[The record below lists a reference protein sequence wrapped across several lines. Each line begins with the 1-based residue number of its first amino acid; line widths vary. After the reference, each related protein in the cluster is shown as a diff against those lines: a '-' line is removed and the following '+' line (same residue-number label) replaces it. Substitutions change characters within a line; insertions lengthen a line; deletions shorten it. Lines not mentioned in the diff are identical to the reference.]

1 MNRSRQ
7 TSRIPFAIS
16 DRMLLGLGGAFI
28 VAILITGSI
37 TFLFIRNFVA
47 NASKQQEVVP
57 PSLQEAATPTPLG
70 WNEQDVNKP
79 MQSSEGPKP
88 APWDGA
94 SRVNILIMGLDSAD
108 MAGREGPARTDTM
121 ILLTLD
127 PVTRTAGMLSI
138 PRDLWVNVPGYGNNK
153 INTAYFLCEGYGEP
167 GGGPGLAIKT
177 VEKFLGIPIHFYAQI
192 DFSAFEQFIDELGG
206 VEVDVPEE
214 ISVDPIGPHNTVV
227 LEPGLQTL
235 DGPTALAYARNRDT
249 VGNDFDRAQRQQQVI
264 MAIRD
269 RILSL
274 KMLPQLIKKSPI
286 LYKQLSSGVHTN
298 LSLQQL
304 ISLAWLAQQV
314 PKEGIKQAAIGTD
327 QVVMDFSPDGL
338 SILRPIPEEVR
349 RLRDEV
355 FTATGPASPVAEEV
369 FQGDPAELMKA
380 ENAQVSVLN
389 GTKIPG
395 LAAETSDYLT
405 SQGINVTQV
414 DNAQETYAYTTIID
428 YSGKLYTVQFLV
440 DLLGIQP
447 DQIYSRYDPNSP
459 VDIAILLG
467 NDWAENNSMP
477 E

>member
-153 INTAYFLCEGYGEP
+153 INTAYFLGEGYGEP

-269 RILSL
+269 RILS
-274 KMLPQLIKKSPI
+274 
-286 LYKQLSSGVHTN
+286 
-298 LSLQQL
+298 
-304 ISLAWLAQQV
+304 
-314 PKEGIKQAAIGTD
+314 
-327 QVVMDFSPDGL
+327 
-338 SILRPIPEEVR
+338 
-349 RLRDEV
+349 
-355 FTATGPASPVAEEV
+355 
-369 FQGDPAELMKA
+369 
-380 ENAQVSVLN
+380 
-389 GTKIPG
+389 
-395 LAAETSDYLT
+395 
-405 SQGINVTQV
+405 
-414 DNAQETYAYTTIID
+414 
-428 YSGKLYTVQFLV
+428 
-440 DLLGIQP
+440 
-447 DQIYSRYDPNSP
+447 
-459 VDIAILLG
+459 
-467 NDWAENNSMP
+467 
-477 E
+477 

>member
-1 MNRSRQ
+1 
-7 TSRIPFAIS
+7 
-16 DRMLLGLGGAFI
+16 
-28 VAILITGSI
+28 
-37 TFLFIRNFVA
+37 
-47 NASKQQEVVP
+47 
-57 PSLQEAATPTPLG
+57 
-70 WNEQDVNKP
+70 
-79 MQSSEGPKP
+79 
-88 APWDGA
+88 
-94 SRVNILIMGLDSAD
+94 
-108 MAGREGPARTDTM
+108 
-121 ILLTLD
+121 
-127 PVTRTAGMLSI
+127 
-138 PRDLWVNVPGYGNNK
+138 
-153 INTAYFLCEGYGEP
+153 
-167 GGGPGLAIKT
+167 
-177 VEKFLGIPIHFYAQI
+177 
-192 DFSAFEQFIDELGG
+192 
-206 VEVDVPEE
+206 
-214 ISVDPIGPHNTVV
+214 
-227 LEPGLQTL
+227 
-235 DGPTALAYARNRDT
+235 
-249 VGNDFDRAQRQQQVI
+249 
-264 MAIRD
+264 
-269 RILSL
+269 
-274 KMLPQLIKKSPI
+274 MLPQLIKKSPI

-428 YSGKLYTVQFLV
+428 YSWKLYTVQFLV